1 MGDRISLLNQN
12 ITPMNCRSNSGK
24 SQYRQ
29 DRVHKLNRKPQK
41 LKTNKY
47 VQVYL
52 KRVSWNIHKDTAVP
66 QLLTLF
72 LLLFL
77 LLCTYFGLPPSPC
90 NKNNTGVCT
99 PKPAVNYSMLAFA
112 GNWWTGLI
120 KYVLSN
126 FSLNMVLPG
135 QFHWKLFLW

>member
-29 DRVHKLNRKPQK
+29 DQVAQTKQEADEK

-52 KRVSWNIHKDTAVP
+52 KRVS
-66 QLLTLF
+66 
-72 LLLFL
+72 
-77 LLCTYFGLPPSPC
+77 
-90 NKNNTGVCT
+90 
-99 PKPAVNYSMLAFA
+99 
-112 GNWWTGLI
+112 
-120 KYVLSN
+120 
-126 FSLNMVLPG
+126 
-135 QFHWKLFLW
+135 